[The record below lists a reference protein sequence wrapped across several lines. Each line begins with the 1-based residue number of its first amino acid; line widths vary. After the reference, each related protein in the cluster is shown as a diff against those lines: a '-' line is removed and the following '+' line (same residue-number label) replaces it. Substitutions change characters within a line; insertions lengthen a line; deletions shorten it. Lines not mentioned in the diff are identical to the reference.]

1 MQQPPAARLSQPR
14 FRVLLIED
22 DPDLGAALQTG
33 LAEDRISLVI
43 AGNAPQA
50 LEAVAQ
56 ASFDLALL
64 DLGLPG
70 MHGLELLQRLK
81 QNPAWHLIP
90 IIVLTAKNCIDDKLR
105 CFELGAVDYVTKP
118 FELVELRARIRSN
131 LRLQRLQQE
140 LLQA

>member
-1 MQQPPAARLSQPR
+1 MQQPPAARLTQPR

-70 MHGLELLQRLK
+70 MHGLALFRTGRGGLRHQAVRAGRTARADSLQS
-81 QNPAWHLIP
+81 AAAT
-90 IIVLTAKNCIDDKLR
+90 VAA
-105 CFELGAVDYVTKP
+105 GAAASQP
-118 FELVELRARIRSN
+118 
-131 LRLQRLQQE
+131 
-140 LLQA
+140 